1 MSEHLE
7 KHGDVRLVV
16 GEPEIDVSSGEVC
29 PRCKLVVQEHRFL
42 WARPENDLTLYLFV
56 EACYCG
62 VRFTDAGSQMLD
74 ETPELWG
81 TLPEEPEEALEAPR

>member
-16 GEPEIDVSSGEVC
+16 GDPEIDVGSGEVC
-29 PRCKLVVQEHRFL
+29 PRCQMVVQEHRFL
-42 WARPENDLTLYLFV
+42 WPKPENDLTLSLFV

-62 VRFTDAGSQMLD
+62 VRCTDAGSQPLD

-81 TLPEEPEEALEAPR
+81 TLPEAAEGTP

>member
-16 GEPEIDVSSGEVC
+16 GEPEVDVTAGEAC

-42 WARPENDLTLYLFV
+42 WPRPERDLTLYLFV

-62 VRFTDAGSQMLD
+62 VRFTDAGSQRLD
-74 ETPELWG
+74 EIPELWG
-81 TLPEEPEEALEAPR
+81 ASTEAAAEAAP

>member
-16 GEPEIDVSSGEVC
+16 GETELDVSAGEVC
-29 PRCKLVVQEHRFL
+29 PRCHLVVQEHRFL
-42 WARPENDLTLYLFV
+42 WPRPDRDLTLYLFV

-62 VRFTDAGSQMLD
+62 IRFTDAGSQPLD
-74 ETPELWG
+74 ETPEL
-81 TLPEEPEEALEAPR
+81 